1 MTRAINAP
9 AGIKSPNKNCFLPG
23 TSVSHEK
30 ERKKKK
36 KKEKK
41 RKVKRRKKEKGF
53 IGEDQSITDLY
64 HSITRLLSWRLC
76 VNKIIDKY
84 SDD

>member
-9 AGIKSPNKNCFLPG
+9 AGIKSPNKNCFLLG

-30 ERKKKK
+30 EKKKK
-36 KKEKK
+36 KKKK
-41 RKVKRRKKEKGF
+41 RKVKRRKKEKDF